1 MLKDLIKH
9 EYFIKK
15 ALEEAHKAAD
25 KGEVPVG
32 AVIVI
37 DNKIIARAHNLTQTL
52 NDVTAHAEIMAI
64 TSASNFLNSKYLKEC
79 SLYVTLEPC
88 MMCAGAIY
96 WSQINQLVFGALDPK
111 RGYSLHGNLLHP
123 RTNVISGI
131 CGNESSRLL
140 KDFFEKK
147 RK

>member
-1 MLKDLIKH
+1 MKDLIKH

-64 TSASNFLNSKYLKEC
+64 TSASNFLMN
-79 SLYVTLEPC
+79 
-88 MMCAGAIY
+88 CAGIVVVRA
-96 WSQINQLVFGALDPK
+96 SSPK
-111 RGYSLHGNLLHP
+111 KLLFTP
-123 RTNVISGI
+123 SDT
-131 CGNESSRLL
+131 L
-140 KDFFEKK
+140 
-147 RK
+147 

>member
-1 MLKDLIKH
+1 MKDLIKH

-15 ALEEAHKAAD
+15 ALEEAQKAAD

-32 AVIVI
+32 AVIVVE
-37 DNKIIARAHNLTQTL
+37 NKIIARAHNLTQTL

-64 TSASNFLNSKYLKEC
+64 TSAANFLNSKYLKEC